1 MVENIVKHWK
11 SDETE
16 VVVTGRYLNST
27 LWIFHFIMYILVQSN
42 RSFKFGV

>member
-1 MVENIVKHWK
+1 MFVNYGSIQALLSAPNPDDPMVENIVKHWK

-27 LWIFHFIMYILVQSN
+27 L
-42 RSFKFGV
+42 